1 MFERK
6 HTYQYGSDPK
16 HTVKLTAVEAHA
28 VNNLRIYDFDEITG
42 FCRVNSDEVDMKA
55 YDRAATK
62 LNKYIAANGGKIPF
76 TDEWIEEHGDIILT
90 LIK

>member
-28 VNNLRIYDFDEITG
+28 VNNLRIYDLDEATG
-42 FCRVNSDEVDMKA
+42 ICRVNSDEVDMKA

-62 LNKYIAANGGKIPF
+62 LNEYIAANGAIPF
-76 TDEWIEEHGDIILT
+76 TDEWIEEHGDAVLT